1 MRRVDP
7 WRSVS
12 LMIASLA
19 VGALAC
25 GLPSFGG
32 SQGEGGSGSEA
43 GPQVSATEAS
53 PTAVSVDT
61 PAPSSANGECANT
74 YFPVI
79 QGATWNYEVTGGSS
93 DTVNYTDTISEL
105 TGDGFVLTSEFDDAT
120 RTQRWSCK
128 SNGLLALDFGGA
140 SATLAV
146 ADLQA
151 VFDTTKVSGITLPRD
166 LTAGD
171 TWSQSFTIEGNQ
183 ALPGDQTAE
192 VKGSVDYSSTAGEM
206 ESVTVPAGTFE
217 ALRVESTTKMDIT
230 IKLSGFTVP
239 TTIEGTVVRWY
250 APEIGY
256 VRSVETSNVFGT
268 EVEVTIELTGYRIP

>member
-7 WRSVS
+7 WTSVR
-12 LMIASLA
+12 LMIVSLA

-32 SQGEGGSGSEA
+32 SQVDGGTGSEA
-43 GPQVSATEAS
+43 GPQVSPTEAS

-61 PAPSSANGECANT
+61 PVPSSASGDCANM

-79 QGATWNYEVTGGSS
+79 QGATWTYEVTGGSS
-93 DTVNYTDTISEL
+93 DTAQYTDTISEL
-105 TGDGFVLTSEFDDAT
+105 TGDGFILTSEFDEVT

-128 SNGLLALDFGGA
+128 SDGLVALDFGGA

-151 VFDTTKVSGITLPRD
+151 VFDTTEVSGITLPRD
-166 LTAGD
+166 LAAGD
-171 TWSQSFTIEGNQ
+171 TWSQSFKLEGNQ
-183 ALPGDQTAE
+183 TLPGDQTAE
-192 VKGSVDYSSTAGEM
+192 VKGSVDYGSTAVEI

-230 IKLSGFTVP
+230 IKLSGFAVP

-250 APEIGY
+250 APDIGY
-256 VRSVETSNVFGT
+256 VRSVETSNVLGA
-268 EVEVTIELTGYRIP
+268 EVEVTIELTGYQIP